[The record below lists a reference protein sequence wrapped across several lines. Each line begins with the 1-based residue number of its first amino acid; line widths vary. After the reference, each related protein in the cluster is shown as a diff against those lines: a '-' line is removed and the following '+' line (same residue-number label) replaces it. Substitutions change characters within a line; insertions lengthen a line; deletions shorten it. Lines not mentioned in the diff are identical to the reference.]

1 MEYIMA
7 EKKKASQPS
16 MNAEQMVE
24 NTTLPVYPDFTIDR
38 LGPSKYPSPLLEYMD
53 SKLSNYSFIR
63 DDEKILVDP
72 CMDTIRRFCK
82 LNLDPPAM
90 ERAGPRK
97 KIFFNPSEIRAAIVT
112 CGGLCPGLNDVIRSI
127 FMQLNY
133 RYKVKEVLGI
143 RYGFSGLAP
152 RIGRPPV
159 KLTTGMVETIHREGG
174 SFLGSSRGP
183 QDPSEMVDFLEREM
197 INILFVIGGDG
208 SQRGALALSEEI
220 ERRGDEISIIGIPKT
235 IDNDISYVARSFG
248 FQTAVSVARDVLSTG
263 HNEARGAYNGVA
275 VVKLMGRNSGFI
287 AAMAAVANGDAN
299 YVLVPEVPFDMEG
312 PNGFLQALEKR
323 LEERKH
329 ALVVVAEGAGQD
341 IISRDESVVRDPSGN
356 VKLKDIGIF
365 LRDSITRHFSTG
377 WTAASVKYIDPSY
390 IIRSSPAN
398 ADDSIFC
405 TLLAQNAVHA
415 AMSGRTRMV
424 ISRWNNFFTHV
435 PMQAVISARK
445 KIDPTGPEW
454 LSVLE
459 STGQPA
465 SMKN

>member
-1 MEYIMA
+1 MA
-7 EKKKASQPS
+7 ERKKSAGRQTHKEPAGKKHS
-16 MNAEQMVE
+16 
-24 NTTLPVYPDFTIDR
+24 LPDYPDFTIDR
-38 LGPSKYPSPLLEYMD
+38 LGPPEYPSPLHEFMD
-53 SKLSNYSFIR
+53 SELCAHGFVR
-63 DDEKILVDP
+63 DDERILVDP
-72 CMDTIRRFCK
+72 GLDTIQRFRE
-82 LNLDPPAM
+82 LNLEPPVM
-90 ERAGPRK
+90 ELAGPRE
-97 KIFFNPSEIRAAIVT
+97 KIYFNTAEVRAAIVT
-112 CGGLCPGLNDVIRSI
+112 CGGLCPGLNDVIRSL

-133 RYKVKEVLGI
+133 RYRVKEVLGI
-143 RYGFSGLAP
+143 RYGYSGLVP
-152 RIGRPPV
+152 RVGRPPV
-159 KLTTGMVETIHREGG
+159 KLTVDMVETIHREGG
-174 SFLGSSRGP
+174 TFLGSSRGP
-183 QDPSEMVDFLEREM
+183 QDPAEMVDFLEREM

-208 SQRGALALSEEI
+208 TQRGGLAISEEI
-220 ERRGDEISIIGIPKT
+220 DRRGDKISIIGIPKT

-275 VVKLMGRNSGFI
+275 VVKLMGRHSGFI

-299 YVLVPEVPFDMEG
+299 FVLVPEVPFDMDG

-329 ALVVVAEGAGQD
+329 ALIVVAEGAGQD
-341 IISRDESVVRDPSGN
+341 IIARDESHKERDASGN
-356 VKLKDIGIF
+356 VRLKDIGIY
-365 LRDSITRHFSTG
+365 LRDRITAHFSTG
-377 WTAASVKYIDPSY
+377 WTAAAVKYIDPSY
-390 IIRSSPAN
+390 VIRSSPAN

-424 ISRWNNFFTHV
+424 VSRWNNYFTHV
-435 PMQAVISARK
+435 PIKAVTSARK
-445 KIDPTGPEW
+445 QIDPTGPEW